1 MNLEILILSFIII
14 IFSVILHE
22 IAHGLIADKLGDPTA
37 RLLGRL
43 TLNPI
48 PHIDPVMTILFPLI
62 TFIAT
67 LPTGFP
73 LVFGGA
79 KPVPV
84 DPFNLRDPKKDMAII
99 SLAGPG
105 TNFLL
110 AAIAAIIAHLV
121 FPNVSFFELFN
132 SGILGAFLA
141 LTMTINISLGIFNL
155 IPIPPLD
162 GSKVFASF
170 LPEDLAKTYLSIG
183 SIGILILILL
193 ISPISPLPIDSFI
206 SSIMITILK
215 FFRF

>member
-1 MNLEILILSFIII
+1 VNLEILVLSFLII

-22 IAHGLIADKLGDPTA
+22 IAHGLVADKLGDPTA

-48 PHIDPVMTILFPLI
+48 PHIDPVMTIIFPLI
-62 TFIAT
+62 TFLAT

-105 TNFLL
+105 TNFILAL
-110 AAIAAIIAHLV
+110 VAAIFAHLV
-121 FPNVSFFELFN
+121 FPDASFFQIYG

-162 GSKVFASF
+162 GSKIFASF

-193 ISPISPLPIDSFI
+193 ISPISPFPVDSFI
-206 SSIMITILK
+206 SSIMIAILRI
-215 FFRF
+215 FGF